1 MPMVRDI
8 AITTFAPPGGAL
20 LAGLL
25 VYWVIVR
32 LDRGSQPF

>member
-8 AITTFAPPGGAL
+8 AITTLAPPAAAL

-25 VYWVIVR
+25 VYWAIVTIER
-32 LDRGSQPF
+32 RSQRP